1 MLDNT
6 MFREVPEVVHH
17 AVLEALDSLEDMNV
31 ITGERSV
38 DIDMINTREK
48 YVSTDAIAGEEY
60 VSTEYI
66 ECCKDIHRLWHF
78 GYMNL
83 RRISLACAGIL
94 FLVLVSMYGA
104 HLYRQHKAQEVL
116 EAYCASARAG
126 EVTSFS
132 RNYTVME
139 AERYA
144 EIKKRLEEYG
154 VISESTIVT
163 GHSMQLGEV
172 QSDGYGLDGII
183 LDTERKLLYLPEHE
197 LTDQE
202 LYEIIEFSEKIDYR
216 VSIKENAT
224 VGNSSDNSGEIFD
237 RNAADDWGY
246 RKRMLDMS
254 EAEMD
259 SVYLTMYSAKTDKSG
274 AYSRPFDEYEK
285 GQYEMYLKGYE
296 QNDAAWIN
304 EWLSGTMNLE
314 IYERISDVPK
324 NAAGVYTGDRITI
337 CVEDSTFYLPER
349 QLTDEEIMQLI
360 DYEHKAAYSIQKIT
374 AEVQTGLR
382 QGYPQ
387 WSEE

>member
-1 MLDNT
+1 MPDNT

-48 YVSTDAIAGEEY
+48 YVSADTIIGEEY

-66 ECCKDIHRLWHF
+66 ECCKDTHRLWHF

-104 HLYRQHKAQEVL
+104 HIYRQHKAQEVL

-144 EIKKRLEEYG
+144 EIKTRLEEYG
-154 VISESTIVT
+154 TVSESTAVT

-172 QSDGYGLDGII
+172 QGDGYDLDGII

-202 LYEIIEFSEKIDYR
+202 LYEIIEFSEKIDYK
-216 VSIKENAT
+216 VSIKEDAAVNGSGDSSEMFD
-224 VGNSSDNSGEIFD
+224 GND
-237 RNAADDWGY
+237 ADGWGY

-259 SVYLTMYSAKTDKSG
+259 SVYLAMYSAKTDRSG
-274 AYSRPFDEYEK
+274 AYSRPLDEYEM

-304 EWLSGTMNLE
+304 EWLSGTMNME

-349 QLTDEEIMQLI
+349 HLTDEELLQLI